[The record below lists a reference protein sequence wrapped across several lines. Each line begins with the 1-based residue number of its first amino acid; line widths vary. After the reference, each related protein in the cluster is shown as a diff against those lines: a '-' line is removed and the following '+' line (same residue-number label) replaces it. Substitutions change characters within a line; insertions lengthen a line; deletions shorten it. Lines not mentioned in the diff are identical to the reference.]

1 MFLFL
6 LVFVFVG
13 IREVQRFIMNM
24 SFEVGLLIFKLYVLY
39 EIISYEF
46 INRKSLKKSR
56 EIDEESKIIMYKEG
70 LELPQEEEEEEER
83 IDLRECI
90 FLLICLGLI
99 IFDWAVYCYNNNN
112 NQSSI
117 SVDIIDNLLGN
128 VVIIEDSL

>member
-1 MFLFL
+1 
-6 LVFVFVG
+6 
-13 IREVQRFIMNM
+13 M

>member
-1 MFLFL
+1 MFCFYW
-6 LVFVFVG
+6 FCFVG

-70 LELPQEEEEEEER
+70 LELPQEEEEEEEEENR
-83 IDLRECI
+83 FTRMYIFIDLSWI
-90 FLLICLGLI
+90 NYI
-99 IFDWAVYCYNNNN
+99 
-112 NQSSI
+112 
-117 SVDIIDNLLGN
+117 
-128 VVIIEDSL
+128 